1 MNKITM
7 NKRRHTRKEYSLT
20 IPEKADISHEV
31 GKISAREELP
41 SLPDGQVWLC
51 TGGVLTRRDRQTV
64 TQLHF
69 LSGSW
74 SQVKFG

>member
-1 MNKITM
+1 MNK
-7 NKRRHTRKEYSLT
+7 KKHTRKTAYTKFRLT
-20 IPEKADISHEV
+20 IPGKVDIYREV

-74 SQVKFG
+74 SQVQFG

>member
-20 IPEKADISHEV
+20 IPGKADISHEV

-51 TGGVLTRRDRQTV
+51 TGGFLTRRDRQTV

-74 SQVKFG
+74 SQVQFG

>member
-1 MNKITM
+1 MNK
-7 NKRRHTRKEYSLT
+7 KKHTRKAYSLT
-20 IPEKADISHEV
+20 IPGKADISHEIS
-31 GKISAREELP
+31 KISAREELP

-64 TQLHF
+64 TKLNF

-74 SQVKFG
+74 SKVKFG